1 MLIVQKYGGT
11 SVGSIERIKKV
22 AERVAA
28 TRAAGHK
35 VAVVLS
41 AMSGETNR
49 LLSLAGEISARPDPR
64 ESDVLVATG
73 EQVSIALLALALQE
87 AGCPAVSLLGHQV
100 GIETDAAHGR
110 ARIRAVETERLADAL
125 DDGRVAVVAGFQG
138 VDERRN
144 ITTLGRGGSD
154 TTAVAVAAA
163 LEADV
168 CEVYTDVDGV
178 YSADPRICPHA
189 HKLDRIAYDE
199 MLELASLGAKVLQI
213 RSVEFAKR
221 YAVPVHVR
229 SSFADGD
236 GTWVVQEDEGMEDVV
251 VSGVTSD
258 LDQAKI
264 TLQRVPDRPGL
275 AAKLFSPIARDNIVV
290 DMILQNA
297 SAGEKTDVTFTVPRG
312 DLPRA
317 LERVRSAAGT
327 VGAGAVV
334 HDAEVAKVSI
344 VGLGMRSHA
353 GVAARMF
360 EVLAAEGINIQMI
373 STSEIKISIVID
385 AKYAE
390 LAVRVLHDA
399 FIAPR

>member
-11 SVGSIERIKKV
+11 SVGSIDRIREV

-28 TRAAGHK
+28 TRGAGHQ

-49 LLSLAGEISARPDPR
+49 LLALARQIAEQPDAR
-64 ESDVLVATG
+64 ESDVLVSTG
-73 EQVSIALLALALQE
+73 EQVSIALLAMALK
-87 AGCPAVSLLGHQV
+87 ARGVPAVSLLGHQV
-100 GIETDAAHGR
+100 QIETDAAHGR
-110 ARIRAVETERLADAL
+110 ARITQVRTPRLSSAL
-125 DDGRVAVVAGFQG
+125 KDGNIVVIAGFQG
-138 VDERRN
+138 VNAQQD

-163 LEADV
+163 LPADV
-168 CEVYTDVDGV
+168 CEIYTDVDGV
-178 YSADPRICPHA
+178 YSADPRICPQA
-189 HKLDRIAYDE
+189 HKLERISYDE

-221 YAVPVHVR
+221 YQVPVHVR
-229 SSFADGD
+229 SSFSQDE
-236 GTWVVQEDEGMEDVV
+236 GTWLVSEDQSMEEVT

-264 TLQRVPDRPGL
+264 TLLRVPDRPGL
-275 AAKLFSPIARDNIVV
+275 AAKLFAPIAQDNIVV
-290 DMILQNA
+290 DMIIQNA
-297 SAGEKTDVTFTVPRG
+297 SADEKTDVTFTVPRG
-312 DLPRA
+312 DVHKA
-317 LERVRSAAGT
+317 LERVKNAAPEI
-327 VGAGAVV
+327 GAEDVV
-334 HDAEVAKVSI
+334 YDTEVVKVSI

-353 GVAARMF
+353 GVASRMF

-373 STSEIKISIVID
+373 STSEIKISIVIA

-399 FIAPR
+399 FISST

>member
-11 SVGSIERIKKV
+11 SVGSIERIKRV

-49 LLSLAGEISARPDPR
+49 LLALAGEISARPDPR

-87 AGCPAVSLLGHQV
+87 AGYPAVSLLGHQV

-110 ARIRAVETERLADAL
+110 ARIRAVRTERLTETL
-125 DDGRVAVVAGFQG
+125 NNGCVAVVAGFQG
-138 VDERRN
+138 VDEQRN
-144 ITTLGRGGSD
+144 VTTLGRGGSD

-163 LEADV
+163 LRADV

-189 HKLDRIAYDE
+189 HKLARIAYDE

-275 AAKLFSPIARDNIVV
+275 AAKLFSPIARDDIVV

-317 LERVRSAAGT
+317 LERVRSAAGE

-334 HDAEVAKVSI
+334 YDAEVAKVSI

-353 GVAARMF
+353 GVAARTF

-399 FIAPR
+399 FITPR

>member
-22 AERVAA
+22 AKRVAA

-87 AGCPAVSLLGHQV
+87 AGYPAVSLLGHQV

-110 ARIRAVETERLADAL
+110 ARIRAVQTERLTETL
-125 DDGRVAVVAGFQG
+125 NNGSVAVVAGFQG
-138 VDERRN
+138 VDEQRN
-144 ITTLGRGGSD
+144 VTTLGRGGSD

-163 LEADV
+163 LRADV

-275 AAKLFSPIARDNIVV
+275 AAKLFSPIARDDIVV

-312 DLPRA
+312 DLTRA
-317 LERVRSAAGT
+317 LERVRSAAGE

-334 HDAEVAKVSI
+334 YDAEVAKVSI

-353 GVAARMF
+353 GVAARTF

-399 FIAPR
+399 FITPR

>member
-28 TRAAGHK
+28 TRAAGHE

-49 LLSLAGEISARPDPR
+49 LLALAGEISARPDPR

-87 AGCPAVSLLGHQV
+87 AGYSAVSLLGHQV

-110 ARIRAVETERLADAL
+110 ARIRAVRTERLTETL
-125 DDGRVAVVAGFQG
+125 NNGSVAVVAGFQG
-138 VDERRN
+138 VDEQRN
-144 ITTLGRGGSD
+144 VTTLGRGGSD

-163 LEADV
+163 LRADV

-275 AAKLFSPIARDNIVV
+275 AAKLFSPIARDDIVV

-312 DLPRA
+312 DLTRA
-317 LERVRSAAGT
+317 LERVRSAAGE

-334 HDAEVAKVSI
+334 YDAEVAKVSI

-353 GVAARMF
+353 GVAARTF

-399 FIAPR
+399 FITPR

>member
-49 LLSLAGEISARPDPR
+49 LLALAGEVSARPDPR

-100 GIETDAAHGR
+100 RIETDPAHGR
-110 ARIRAVETERLADAL
+110 ARIRAVRTERLTETL
-125 DDGRVAVVAGFQG
+125 DNGRVAVVAGFQG

-144 ITTLGRGGSD
+144 VTTLGRGGSD

-275 AAKLFSPIARDNIVV
+275 AAKLFSPIARDDIVV
-290 DMILQNA
+290 DMIIQNA
-297 SAGEKTDVTFTVPRG
+297 SADEKTDVTFTVPRG
-312 DLPRA
+312 DLTRA
-317 LERVRSAAGT
+317 LERVRSAAGE

-334 HDAEVAKVSI
+334 YDAEVAKVSI

-353 GVAARMF
+353 GVAARTF

-399 FIAPR
+399 FITPR